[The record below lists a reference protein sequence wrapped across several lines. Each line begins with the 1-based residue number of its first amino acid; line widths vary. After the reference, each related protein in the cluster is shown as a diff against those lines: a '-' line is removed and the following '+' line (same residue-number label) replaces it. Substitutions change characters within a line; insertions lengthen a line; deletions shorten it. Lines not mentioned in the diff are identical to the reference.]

1 MRLNRTLLAA
11 IAGAAALAGAS
22 VWQASAADTV
32 PISEVS
38 HIHGIALDPTDPE
51 RLYLATH
58 FGVWR
63 TAPDGTATRISEAQ
77 DDFMGFT
84 PHPQDPDVFLASGH
98 PAQGGNLGFIRSED
112 AGVSWSQVSP
122 GANGP
127 VDFHA
132 MDVSPADPNVVYGL
146 YGNLQVSFDGG
157 QSWRVKG
164 APPADV
170 YDIAASARDAATV
183 YAATSAGLMISR
195 DAGASWEP
203 AGSASQ
209 PASLVEV
216 GEDGTVYAFVVGQG
230 LLRATEESL
239 AWEPVSTAFG
249 QAVLLHLAIDPAD
262 PNRLFVVTSEGAVL
276 ASPDAGQSWAPV
288 AG

>member
-98 PAQGGNLGFIRSED
+98 PAQGGNLGFRTL
-112 AGVSWSQVSP
+112 G
-122 GANGP
+122 
-127 VDFHA
+127 
-132 MDVSPADPNVVYGL
+132 
-146 YGNLQVSFDGG
+146 
-157 QSWRVKG
+157 R
-164 APPADV
+164 
-170 YDIAASARDAATV
+170 
-183 YAATSAGLMISR
+183 
-195 DAGASWEP
+195 AGAKSR
-203 AGSASQ
+203 
-209 PASLVEV
+209 
-216 GEDGTVYAFVVGQG
+216 QG
-230 LLRATEESL
+230 PMVR
-239 AWEPVSTAFG
+239 STFM
-249 QAVLLHLAIDPAD
+249 
-262 PNRLFVVTSEGAVL
+262 RWT
-276 ASPDAGQSWAPV
+276 
-288 AG
+288 